1 MLVLGQSTGIFIY
14 LYGLTICLH
23 IFNVNDMQLLQTA
36 ISHLFPGLL
45 HYNGP
50 RQCEMSVSS
59 IDTKLSRHVKNKAE
73 AAQLGDSV
81 CVGTVLRGSGRHG
94 GGVHSLM
101 DWEELA
107 GSCTTPGG
115 K

>member
-1 MLVLGQSTGIFIY
+1 
-14 LYGLTICLH
+14 
-23 IFNVNDMQLLQTA
+23 
-36 ISHLFPGLL
+36 
-45 HYNGP
+45 
-50 RQCEMSVSS
+50 MSVSS
-59 IDTKLSRHVKNKAE
+59 IDTKLSRHLKNKAE

-81 CVGTVLRGSGRHG
+81 CVGTALRGSGRDG
-94 GGVHSLM
+94 GGVHSLT